1 MIGKP
6 HIVFT
11 FLKKVSEYDKD
22 IPQMHTADIPMEREE
37 EPQKTTNHMTSGR
50 Q

>member
-6 HIVFT
+6 HIVSP

-22 IPQMHTADIPMEREE
+22 IAQMHTADVPMQPWRRATE
-37 EPQKTTNHMTSGR
+37 N
-50 Q
+50 